1 MFKTIYKGVG
11 LRATADFPVETFIM
25 EYVGEVL
32 SESQFHKCAKK
43 YSKNDA
49 QHFYFM
55 ALSSEHFIDASNK
68 GNTSRFINHSC
79 NPNSETQ
86 KWTVNGELRV
96 GFFSRRPIAKGDE
109 ITFDYKYERYG
120 QEAQKCYCG
129 ADSCRGWL
137 GGNPMEDGGVLEALD
152 EKEEAEEWEE
162 WEEMPLVSK
171 ESSEDPAAAIP
182 DLLKPEPISVETKEP
197 FVDVKEAEYLNPVPS
212 YGISDEFL
220 PDISDPGKCKY
231 N

>member
-1 MFKTIYKGVG
+1 M
-11 LRATADFPVETFIM
+11 RATADFPMETFIM

-32 SESQFHKCAKK
+32 SESQFHKCAKR

-55 ALSSEHFIDASNK
+55 ALSSEHFIDASYK

-129 ADSCRGWL
+129 ADNCRGWL
-137 GGNPMEDGGVLEALD
+137 GGNPEEDGGVLEVLED
-152 EKEEAEEWEE
+152 EEEVEEETTSASE
-162 WEEMPLVSK
+162 
-171 ESSEDPAAAIP
+171 ESSEDEEEV
-182 DLLKPEPISVETKEP
+182 PEKTPTGLEPMGTGLAPVSVETKEP
-197 FVDVKEAEYLNPVPS
+197 FVEVEDAEYVPPVTS
-212 YGISDEFL
+212 LDTSDEFL
-220 PDISDPGKCKY
+220 PDIPDPGKYISKIHFEITQ
-231 N
+231 